1 MYCDMPKAASSTW
14 IRIMYA
20 LTGRTIPGHT
30 NVHNLALTDKESFL
44 YSYPLD
50 EQLERLR
57 TNYKVMFVRH
67 PFERLLSAF
76 GNKVQFLYFC
86 VKFYNIT

>member
-1 MYCDMPKAASSTW
+1 
-14 IRIMYA
+14 MYA
-20 LTGRTIPGHT
+20 LTGRTIPAHT
-30 NVHNLALTDKESFL
+30 NVHNLALTDKDSFL

-76 GNKVQFLYFC
+76 GNKVRFDSICQKY
-86 VKFYNIT
+86 